1 MSIAGLLSGLSSA
14 TGVELASLR
23 PWQPFNDPTPIGWII
38 TISYALGAVV
48 SYQAYQHEKR
58 LSIAEPG
65 RYRPKL
71 WLAFSI
77 ALTAFALNKQLDL
90 QILVTSVGRKV
101 FFLIGLYA
109 RRRAFQAVFV
119 VFVALAGLALAI
131 GTAAYARRAGIRYLV
146 PLLGLVYLICF
157 VIIRAASFHH
167 VDVLLGTR
175 LTYMKV
181 NAALEL
187 GGVALIGGS
196 ALHRIIA
203 NRRAAGSSSP
213 TPSA

>member
-1 MSIAGLLSGLSSA
+1 MPHAFDLCEPFCLAAAGISG
-14 TGVELASLR
+14 ASLLR

-38 TISYALGAVV
+38 TLSYAIGSAACFF
-48 SYQAYQHEKR
+48 AYKKETELAR
-58 LSIAEPG
+58 EDAA

-77 ALTAFALNKQLDL
+77 ALLAFALNKQLDL
-90 QILVTSVGRKV
+90 QIIVTNLGRKL

-119 VFVALAGLALAI
+119 AGVALVGLA
-131 GTAAYARRAGIRYLV
+131 AAFAVIAYTRRAGLRYLV
-146 PLLGLVYLICF
+146 PFVGLVYLICF
-157 VIIRAASFHH
+157 VVIRAASFHH

-175 LTYMKV
+175 LEYMKV

-187 GGVALIGGS
+187 LGILLIGGA
-196 ALHRIIA
+196 ALHRTVSFGFQ
-203 NRRAAGSSSP
+203 RK
-213 TPSA
+213 T